1 MCTIQPTTVKLR
13 PYGTTHYLE
22 TIRKLTATLTSAK
35 ELNHKTMIY
44 KIYDKYTEILLGDTI
59 TKSLD
64 ILNIVLEGKHP
75 STKSDTQYTVKSI
88 TEKLANAGILTTT
101 QKEKDEEV
109 SQEEQTRIN
118 NFLQKYESVFKDI
131 GLLKQGDKAKFN
143 IDSNITP
150 VTAPYRSVP
159 LVYREKS
166 NAHLKDLRENDKIED
181 ISPTKHSPW
190 ISNVVILEK

>member
-13 PYGTTHYLE
+13 PYVTTHYLE
-22 TIRKLTATLTSAK
+22 TIRKLIATLTSAK

-44 KIYDKYTEILLGDTI
+44 KIYDKYTEILFGETI

-109 SQEEQTRIN
+109 SQEEQ
-118 NFLQKYESVFKDI
+118 E
-131 GLLKQGDKAKFN
+131 
-143 IDSNITP
+143 
-150 VTAPYRSVP
+150 
-159 LVYREKS
+159 
-166 NAHLKDLRENDKIED
+166 
-181 ISPTKHSPW
+181 
-190 ISNVVILEK
+190 